1 MKDDITDR
9 VKAAVATDEA
19 LVEGRIIDQIRWGT
33 LLLFVLLLMIGALY
47 YEGETKCWNRESG
60 GEEIFLCGY
69 MTIEYRIDEIADD
82 SLPVVIDHNYHTKN
96 AHNSLA
102 DILRGST
109 WPQSQADLP
118 NPKGCH

>member
-1 MKDDITDR
+1 MKDDVTDR
-9 VKAAVATDEA
+9 AEAAVATDEA
-19 LVEGRIIDQIRWGT
+19 LVEGRIIDQVRWRT

-47 YEGETKCWNRESG
+47 YEGEMKCWNRESG

-69 MTIEYRIDEIADD
+69 MTIKYRIDKIAVD
-82 SLPVVIDHNYHTKN
+82 SLPVVIDRNYHTEN

-109 WPQSQADLP
+109 
-118 NPKGCH
+118 